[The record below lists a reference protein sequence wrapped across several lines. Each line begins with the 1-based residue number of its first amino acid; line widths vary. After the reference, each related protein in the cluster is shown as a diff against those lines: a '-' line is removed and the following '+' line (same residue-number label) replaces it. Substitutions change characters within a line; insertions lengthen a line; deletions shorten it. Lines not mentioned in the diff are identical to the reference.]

1 MKKNIVF
8 FLIDGLRY
16 DQIFGEFKESFTPN
30 IDSLIDKG
38 QFFSNS
44 FSSADG
50 TVLSLNTIFNSVFS
64 CKTNNRARKII
75 LEKNNMFDILKKS
88 DYDIFGL
95 VPKMKIYDPLVKI
108 FENDD
113 KTYDW
118 IEKNESLQTI
128 LSEKI
133 IKLLKQRNQALPSF
147 TYLHILDL
155 HPLREGNIPKGI
167 EHFNDEKFGKSDY
180 AKTVSSIDSVIGTI
194 LRNIDLSNT
203 IVIITSDHGE
213 RIPYENI
220 RGVELEPKFDTSKK
234 IGMKMLPK
242 STHKIGGKFLSKLRK
257 PVGAAKLKNANK
269 DLEPY
274 QIRSRDNYFTP
285 SLFDELLRVPL
296 VFYGYNIPKKNI
308 KQQARGV
315 DIFPTLCDMIGLEIK
330 KTIDGQS
337 LLPLLHNL
345 EIPELPTFI
354 HTIPHERPTKLDC
367 MGVRTSNYKFFCSV
381 DSENSENHLYN
392 LIMDPNENKNLINDE
407 KEKVIEMNNILQEFL
422 NNRERREE
430 STNSDENKKI
440 SEELKKLGYL

>member
-133 IKLLKQRNQALPSF
+133 I
-147 TYLHILDL
+147 
-155 HPLREGNIPKGI
+155 
-167 EHFNDEKFGKSDY
+167 
-180 AKTVSSIDSVIGTI
+180 AK
-194 LRNIDLSNT
+194 
-203 IVIITSDHGE
+203 
-213 RIPYENI
+213 
-220 RGVELEPKFDTSKK
+220 K
-234 IGMKMLPK
+234 
-242 STHKIGGKFLSKLRK
+242 
-257 PVGAAKLKNANK
+257 
-269 DLEPY
+269 
-274 QIRSRDNYFTP
+274 
-285 SLFDELLRVPL
+285 
-296 VFYGYNIPKKNI
+296 
-308 KQQARGV
+308 
-315 DIFPTLCDMIGLEIK
+315 
-330 KTIDGQS
+330 
-337 LLPLLHNL
+337 
-345 EIPELPTFI
+345 
-354 HTIPHERPTKLDC
+354 
-367 MGVRTSNYKFFCSV
+367 
-381 DSENSENHLYN
+381 
-392 LIMDPNENKNLINDE
+392 
-407 KEKVIEMNNILQEFL
+407 
-422 NNRERREE
+422 
-430 STNSDENKKI
+430 
-440 SEELKKLGYL
+440 